1 MFIFEELK
9 EKLELLEQKFGGL
22 GEFKEILM
30 DHVVD
35 KLDSVE
41 TQLDGLDVDVA
52 ERLKKVEKSIRDDLN
67 EKFNVFD
74 KLAEKLET
82 VEEFISK
89 TVSEQI
95 NEAFNKMFDPKDKV
109 KDVKIVTS
117 EQVKAYMDKIQAEM
131 ADIFMDR
138 IKMVKLIE
146 TFIGDAKY
154 IGESWYV
161 AYKSMKANQKL

>member
-9 EKLELLEQKFGGL
+9 EKLELLEQKFGDL
-22 GEFKEILM
+22 GEFKEILI
-30 DHVVD
+30 DHVED
-35 KLDSVE
+35 KIKDAQKEFV
-41 TQLDGLDVDVA
+41 
-52 ERLKKVEKSIRDDLN
+52 N
-67 EKFNVFD
+67 FD
-74 KLAEKLET
+74 IGIVKQIAFVK
-82 VEEFISK
+82 EEFAQIKGMVEAVHKGLEDRISK
-89 TVSEQI
+89 IVSQQI